1 MQRRFLIAFTGLAWP
16 FLILLAATGLQA
28 PLVAHAG
35 QQLKPIKTWS
45 ALASWYGPGFQGKT
59 TASGQPYDMFEATAA
74 HLWLPFGS
82 LVRIVNSKTGRSQI
96 LRINDRGPFVDDR
109 ELDVSFLVASRLGLI
124 GQGVG
129 VVQLE
134 LLEEPKRP

>member
-16 FLILLAATGLQA
+16 FLILLAAPGLQA
-28 PLVAHAG
+28 PLAAHAD
-35 QQLKPIKTWS
+35 QPIKPIKTWS

-59 TASGQPYDMFEATAA
+59 TASGQTYDMFEPTAA

-124 GQGVG
+124 DQGVG
-129 VVQLE
+129 MVRLE